1 MRWENLREEEFAG
14 AIERSKGVCVIP
26 IGCMEKHGQHLP
38 VGTDSIV
45 AEGIV
50 NMAAELEEVVVF
62 PATYWLGVAIQMHP
76 DTEPEKRRKRGY
88 VAINPQTM
96 LTVLEE
102 LCDEIARNGFR
113 KVLLVNT
120 HGGNRGFL
128 NYFTHAQGY
137 KQKNYATLLIESV
150 GGLKLNGQG
159 CTIHDIYQMVSAD
172 RSKYPMLTDADMEVL
187 ARFNE
192 TGLGG
197 GHAGLMETAYMMY
210 LRPETVAPDRF
221 EAESGSSTHRAD
233 HLSRAGVQSQMVF
246 WDSNFPNA
254 YNGFAP
260 VGCSEAIGQV
270 FAKIRAQRLAQ
281 AFKVVK
287 EDEDSVRMT
296 LKLPKED

>member
-14 AIERSKGVCVIP
+14 AIERAKGVCVIP
-26 IGCMEKHGQHLP
+26 IGCLEKHGQHLP
-38 VGTDSIV
+38 VGTDCII

-62 PATYWLGVAIQMHP
+62 PTTHWLGVSIQAHP

-88 VAINPQTM
+88 IAMNPHTL

-113 KVLLVNT
+113 KILLCSA

-137 KQKNYATLLIESV
+137 KQKNYATLLVESIGGLTLDGQKCTICDMYNMVVADRDAYPMMTDEDIQVLRGYAEAGV
-150 GGLKLNGQG
+150 GG
-159 CTIHDIYQMVSAD
+159 S
-172 RSKYPMLTDADMEVL
+172 
-187 ARFNE
+187 
-192 TGLGG
+192 
-197 GHAGLMETAYMMY
+197 HASLFETACVMA
-210 LRPETVAPDRF
+210 LKPDTVAPDKF
-221 EAESGSSTHRAD
+221 EAESGASTHRAD
-233 HLSRAGVQSQMVF
+233 HLTKAGVQSQMVF

-254 YNGFAP
+254 YSGVAP
-260 VGCSEAIGQV
+260 IGCSEAIGQV
-270 FAKIRAQRLAQ
+270 FTKIKAQRLAQ
-281 AFKVVK
+281 TFKAVK

-296 LKLPKED
+296 LKLPPED